1 MEVRENLRAYFA
13 GREPAYDLKRHGSP
27 ELVQFMVHEA
37 PPPSGTKAVFRQ
49 VQSVALAHAPRVEG
63 CLRKQDPEGI
73 SDTSYSNF
81 HSGIITC
88 YYAYGK
94 MSGRLNTGATEIRRS
109 SFSAF

>member
-37 PPPSGTKAVFRQ
+37 SPPSGTKAVFRQ

-63 CLRKQDPEGI
+63 CLRK
-73 SDTSYSNF
+73 
-81 HSGIITC
+81 
-88 YYAYGK
+88 
-94 MSGRLNTGATEIRRS
+94 
-109 SFSAF
+109 